1 MTEDEKRGF
10 RNGCRVMLKMMEG
23 GAYMLQD
30 GGQRA
35 IAEAVFGFVDHAEQ
49 DVESMTEMYADHG
62 YDAIMKALEEREE
75 EDERWL
81 N

>member
-1 MTEDEKRGF
+1 MPRH
-10 RNGCRVMLKMMEG
+10 
-23 GAYMLQD
+23 AQD
-30 GGQRA
+30 GRGRRSVYA
-35 IAEAVFGFVDHAEQ
+35 PRWRTESHAEAVFGFVDHAEQ
-49 DVESMTEMYADHG
+49 DVESMTELYADHG

>member
-10 RNGCRVMLKMMEG
+10 QNGCRVMLKMMEG
-23 GAYMLQD
+23 GAYILQD

-49 DVESMTEMYADHG
+49 DVESMTELYADHG
-62 YDAIMKALEEREE
+62 YDTIMKALEEREE